1 MNVSA
6 ALQQN
11 AMILHLND
19 GYRDDERIDEQFE
32 HAPMADSDDMDSML
46 RELAEMQEALDEIA
60 QCVIY

>member
-32 HAPMADSDDMDSML
+32 HASRADSADMDSML